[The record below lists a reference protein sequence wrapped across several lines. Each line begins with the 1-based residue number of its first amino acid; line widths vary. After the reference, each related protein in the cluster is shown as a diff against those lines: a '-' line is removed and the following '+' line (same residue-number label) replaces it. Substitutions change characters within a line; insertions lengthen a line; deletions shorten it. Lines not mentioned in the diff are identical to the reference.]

1 MSSSIVDNQQLC
13 YHCGDV
19 CNQRVVFDDKLFC
32 CDGCKA
38 VYELLKDHELCNYYG
53 PEAHPG
59 VSPKLRNF
67 SGRFDYL
74 DDATISDKLLQFK
87 SEGLA
92 IVVFDLPQMH
102 CSSCVYLLEHLYKL
116 NAGVSESRTDFLKKN
131 ITIQFNP
138 GRTKLKELVELLATL
153 GYEPLLNLK
162 DLDSR
167 PQKKTFNKRVYR
179 IAVAGFCFANIM
191 LLSFP
196 EYFHIN
202 QYGDESMQRVFS
214 WLNLLLAMPVLLFS
228 GSEFFVTAWQGLKS
242 KILNIDFGLAL
253 SIMIT
258 FSRSV
263 YEIVS
268 GTGAGYLDSMSGIIF
283 FMLIGRYFQDK
294 THYNLQFDR
303 NYKSFFP
310 ISVLVRKADGSET
323 GVALPQLKKGDTLII
338 HSQELIPADSK
349 CLDDG
354 AMIDYSFVTG
364 ESTPI
369 RIHKGEIIYA
379 GGKQTGPIIAC
390 EMLRD
395 VSQSYLTDLWNKD
408 AFKQERHTSES
419 FVQKLGRNFTFFLL
433 LLSTLAFFYWL
444 PVDSSR
450 GINALTTVLIVACPC
465 ALLLSATFTQGAM
478 MRIFSKAKAYLRNA
492 RILDEMASVDHI
504 VLDKTGTLTN
514 QVQSIQF
521 VGSELNES
529 QLSLIYSV
537 ARQSH
542 HPLSRGLADKL
553 SFCSPKPVTFFSE
566 LPGKGIE
573 GVVDGHMLKLGSRSW
588 ITGEKEQ
595 GGTQS
600 AVFVEMDGQL
610 YGHFEFTKQLRDGV
624 REVISQLKQ
633 HYTISVLSGDNDS
646 ERGALESIFGK
657 EVEMQFFQSPQQ
669 KLEFVKSLQTRG
681 HKVMMIG
688 DGLNDSGA
696 LQQSDAGISITD
708 DINNF
713 SPACDAILEGREFS
727 RLPQMIKLAKASKRI
742 IQISFVI
749 SLLYNAVGLSFAVQG
764 TLSPVVAAILM
775 PMSSIT
781 IILFTTGMSWIAYRR
796 LFRSLYGVRLSA
808 S

>member
-1 MSSSIVDNQQLC
+1 LSNSFVDKKQVC

-19 CNQRVVFDDKLFC
+19 CNQRVVFDQKLFC

-38 VYELLKDHELCNYYG
+38 VYELLKDHELCNYYSPG
-53 PEAHPG
+53 EFPG
-59 VSPKLRNF
+59 VSPKLKNF

-74 DDATISDKLLQFK
+74 NDQDISDKLLQFK
-87 SEGLA
+87 SDNLA
-92 IVVFDLPQMH
+92 IVIFDLPQMH

-116 NAGVSESRTDFLKKN
+116 NQGVAESRTDFLKKN
-131 ITIQFNP
+131 ITIHFNP
-138 GRTKLKELVELLATL
+138 AQTKLKEIVELLATL
-153 GYEPLLNLK
+153 GYEPLLNLR
-162 DLDSR
+162 DLDSK
-167 PQKKTFNKRVYR
+167 PQKKSFNKRVYR

-202 QYGDESMQRVFS
+202 HYGDDGMQRVFS

-228 GSEFFVTAWQGLKS
+228 GSEFFITAWQGIRAKV
-242 KILNIDFGLAL
+242 LNIDFGLAL
-253 SIMIT
+253 SIVIT

-310 ISVLVRKADGSET
+310 ISVVIRKGSGEET
-323 GVALPQLKKGDTLII
+323 SVALPQLKVGDTLVI
-338 HSQELIPADSK
+338 HSQELIPADSR

-408 AFKQERHTSES
+408 AFKLERHNAET

-433 LLSTLAFFYWL
+433 FLSVGSFFYWL
-444 PVDSSR
+444 PVDSAR

-492 RILDEMASVDHI
+492 KILDSIASVDHI

-514 QVQSIQF
+514 QVQSVHF
-521 VGSELNES
+521 NGTELKEEE
-529 QLSLIYSV
+529 LTLIYSI

-553 SFCSPKPVTFFSE
+553 SFCSPQPVTSFTE
-566 LPGKGIE
+566 NPGKGVE
-573 GVVDGHMLKLGSRSW
+573 GKVNGNSIRMGSHAW
-588 ITGEKEQ
+588 ISGTGEYN
-595 GGTQS
+595 GTQS
-600 AVFVEMDGQL
+600 AVYVELNGKL
-610 YGHFEFTKQLRDGV
+610 LGFFEFRKQLRDGIHD
-624 REVISQLKQ
+624 VISKLKKD
-633 HYTISVLSGDNDS
+633 YSISVLSGDNDS
-646 ERGALESIFGK
+646 ERAELESIFGK
-657 EVEMQFFQSPQQ
+657 DVEMNFFQSPQQ
-669 KLEFVKSLQTRG
+669 KLDYVKSLQNKG
-681 HKVMMIG
+681 HKVLMIG

-708 DINNF
+708 DVNNF
-713 SPACDAILEGREFS
+713 SPACDAILEGREFAN
-727 RLPQMIKLAKASKRI
+727 LPSMIRLAKVSKRI
-742 IQISFVI
+742 IQVSFVI
-749 SLLYNAVGLSFAVQG
+749 SLLYNTVGLSFAVQG

-775 PMSSIT
+775 PLSSIT
-781 IILFTTGMSWIAYRR
+781 IILFTTGMSWLAYHR
-796 LFRSLYGVRLSA
+796 LFRNAESLRVA
-808 S
+808 EA

>member
-1 MSSSIVDNQQLC
+1 MSNAFVDHKQIC

-53 PEAHPG
+53 PTAHPG
-59 VSPKLRNF
+59 VSPKLKNF

-74 DDATISDKLLQFK
+74 NDTEISDKLLQFK
-87 SEGLA
+87 SETLA

-116 NAGVSESRTDFLKKN
+116 NEGVTESRTDFLKKN
-131 ITIQFNP
+131 ITIHFNP
-138 GRTKLKELVELLATL
+138 SQTTVKALVELLATL

-162 DLDSR
+162 DLDQK
-167 PQKKTFNKRVYR
+167 PQQRSFNKRVYR

-202 QYGDESMQRVFS
+202 HFGDEGMQRVFS
-214 WLNLLLAMPVLLFS
+214 WLNLILAMPVLLFS
-228 GSEFFVTAWQGLKS
+228 GSEFFVTAWLGIRS
-242 KILNIDFGLAL
+242 KVLNIDCGLAL
-253 SIMIT
+253 SILIT
-258 FSRSV
+258 FTRSV

-310 ISVLVRKADGSET
+310 ISVLVRKSNGEET
-323 GVALPQLKKGDTLII
+323 SVALPQLKVGDTLVI
-338 HSQELIPADSK
+338 HSQELIPADSR

-408 AFKQERHTSES
+408 AFKLERHTEES

-433 LLSTLAFFYWL
+433 LLSIGAFFFWL
-444 PVDSSR
+444 PVDRSR

-492 RILDEMASVDHI
+492 RILDAIASVDHI

-514 QVQSIQF
+514 QVQSVKFI
-521 VGSELNES
+521 GNELDES
-529 QLSLIYSV
+529 QLTLIFSV

-542 HPLSRGLADKL
+542 HPLSRALADKL
-553 SFCSPKPVTFFSE
+553 SFCSPQPVSFFTE
-566 LPGKGIE
+566 IPGKGTE
-573 GVVDGHMLKLGSRSW
+573 GKVLGHQVRMGSKTW
-588 ITGEKEQ
+588 ITGATDNS
-595 GGTQS
+595 GTQS
-600 AVFVEMDGQL
+600 AVFVELDGKVA
-610 YGHFEFTKQLRDGV
+610 GHFEFRKQLRSGIRD
-624 REVISQLKQ
+624 VITNLKSN
-633 HYTISVLSGDNDS
+633 YTISVLSGDNDS
-646 ERGALESIFGK
+646 ERAELESIFGRD
-657 EVEMQFFQSPQQ
+657 VEMHFFQSPQQ
-669 KLEFVKSLQTRG
+669 KLDYVKSLQEKG
-681 HKVMMIG
+681 SKVLMIG

-696 LQQSDAGISITD
+696 LKQSDAGISITD
-708 DINNF
+708 DVNNF
-713 SPACDAILEGREFS
+713 SPACDAILEGREFANLPS
-727 RLPQMIKLAKASKRI
+727 MIRLARVSKRI
-742 IQISFVI
+742 IQLSFVI
-749 SLLYNAVGLSFAVQG
+749 SLLYNTVGLSFAVQG
-764 TLSPVVAAILM
+764 TLSPVIAAILM
-775 PMSSIT
+775 PLSSIT
-781 IILFTTGMSWIAYRR
+781 IILFTTGMSWLAYHR
-796 LFRSLYGVRLSA
+796 LFRNARA
-808 S
+808 QRI